1 MEEGK
6 EDSVGGN
13 VKVICRFRPL
23 NEREA
28 ITGDLIGVNISDD
41 NKNISLQSS
50 TESGEPLKFNFDYVF
65 RTTSQQRQVYEI
77 SAKPI
82 VEAVMQGFNGTV
94 FAYGQTSSGKTF
106 TMTGPDLE
114 NPETMGVIP
123 RMVTTVFDMI
133 SNSDPYIEY
142 AVRVSYCEIYLEK
155 IKDLLDINKTNL
167 KVHEDKTKGVFIA
180 ELTERYVAAETDVYE
195 IMKYGLENRNVG
207 STNMNSQS
215 SRSHSIFL
223 ITITQT
229 NNRDYMA
236 KTGKLYLV
244 DLAGSEKVGKT
255 GATGKRLDE
264 AKNINKS
271 LTMLG
276 LVIYSLTD
284 GKSTHIPYRD
294 SKLTRVLQ
302 DSLGG
307 NSKTALIITCSP
319 SLYNEAETISTLR
332 FGMRAKAIK
341 NTPKINREY
350 TVAEL
355 KLMLAKCREEMAK
368 KDRRIKMLEDQLK
381 SLGGKV
387 PESYVKE
394 IRDDE
399 EGEVEA
405 QAENNKNE
413 DYDEII
419 AELEDVRTKLTE
431 EVKISKRMETEVK
444 DKMEEVNLC
453 NGKIFQ
459 LTQEIKSLKD
469 KIPDST
475 QNIQDRE
482 NLIERLQVTK
492 EALES
497 ERFLLNQKIID
508 LEKKIGEKDAEI
520 HEITNKS
527 SSPGQRNSVNN
538 FKDLLK
544 SEREIN
550 SGYQKEIQ
558 QLRQNVSDLLN
569 KKCPE
574 SRINEI
580 MKDEIGRRERDKWV
594 DERKK
599 IILDLQTRIDKVT
612 ELEIALDDAK
622 VNCKALESY
631 MSEGERSLKKK
642 TDTLERN
649 LEQLTLMYQQLISQ
663 KSQLG
668 VDKQL
673 TEKRLNRM
681 TDRNKTLEE
690 ENSRL
695 QMLYETAEMKI
706 AQLSEESFCNSN
718 KNSRVSIGVMN
729 IKKTIMGGNPASKRP
744 SVILAKNPFSE
755 E

>member
-1 MEEGK
+1 MEEEK
-6 EDSVGGN
+6 EDSIGGN
-13 VKVICRFRPL
+13 VIVLCRFRPL

-28 ITGDLIGVNISDD
+28 ISGELININISDD
-41 NKNISLQSS
+41 NKNISLHSS
-50 TESGEPLKFNFDYVF
+50 TESGEPLKFCFDYVF
-65 RTTSQQRQVYEI
+65 PTTSKQNLVYEK

-94 FAYGQTSSGKTF
+94 FAYGQTSSGKTY

-114 NPETMGVIP
+114 DPISMGVIP
-123 RMVTTVFDMI
+123 RMVSTVFDMI

-142 AVRVSYCEIYLEK
+142 AVKVSYAEIYLEK
-155 IKDLLDINKTNL
+155 IKDLLDISKTNL
-167 KVHEDKTKGVFIA
+167 KVHEDKTRGVFIA
-180 ELTERYVAAETDVYE
+180 ELTERYVATETDVYE
-195 IMKYGLENRNVG
+195 IMKFGLDNRNVG

-215 SRSHSIFL
+215 SRSHSIFI

-229 NNRDYMA
+229 NNRDYIA

-307 NSKTALIITCSP
+307 NSKTALIVTCSP
-319 SLYNEAETISTLR
+319 ALYNEAETISTLR

-355 KLMLAKCREEMAK
+355 KLMLAKLREEMAK
-368 KDRRIKMLEDQLK
+368 KDRRIKMLEDQVK
-381 SLGGKV
+381 ALGGKV
-387 PESYVKE
+387 PDVMIKEVKF
-394 IRDDE
+394 DDE
-399 EGEVEA
+399 REIEHEP
-405 QAENNKNE
+405 NKND
-413 DYDEII
+413 DYEEII
-419 AELEDVRTKLTE
+419 AELEDVRTKLAE
-431 EVKISKRMETEVK
+431 EVRISNKRETEIK
-444 DKMEEVNLC
+444 ERIEDLTIC
-453 NGKIFQ
+453 NAKIVQ
-459 LTQEIKSLKD
+459 LNQEIKFLKEKMPEND
-469 KIPDST
+469 FS
-475 QNIQDRE
+475 IQERE
-482 NLIERLQVTK
+482 NLLERLLVTK
-492 EALES
+492 EALEAD
-497 ERFLLNQKIID
+497 RFSLNQKIID
-508 LEKKIGEKDAEI
+508 LEKKLGEKDAEI
-520 HEITNKS
+520 LELSNKGPS
-527 SSPGQRNSVNN
+527 GQSRNSINN

-569 KKCPE
+569 KRCPDAK
-574 SRINEI
+574 INEI
-580 MKDEIGRRERDKWV
+580 LRDDISRKERDKWME
-594 DERKK
+594 ERKK
-599 IILDLQTRIDKVT
+599 IILDLQNRIDRVT
-612 ELEIALDDAK
+612 ELEVALDDAK
-622 VNCKALESY
+622 DSYKTLESY

-649 LEQLTLMYQQLISQ
+649 LEQLTLMYHQLVSQ

-673 TEKRLNRM
+673 ADKRLHRIM
-681 TDRNKTLEE
+681 DKNKSLDE
-690 ENSRL
+690 ENARL
-695 QMLYETAEMKI
+695 NSLYEQAEAKI
-706 AQLSEESFCNSN
+706 AQMNNKESFHD
-718 KNSRVSIGVMN
+718 KNPRASIGVLN
-729 IKKTIMGGNPASKRP
+729 IKKTIRGGNPSSKRP
-744 SVILAKNPFSE
+744 SITHSKSPFSE
-755 E
+755 D